1 VARAGQ
7 KNQSGV
13 KSSVGTLYW
22 SEFKYSQYPKISTS
36 KFETIESEA
45 GFPQALELT
54 GPGKLA

>member
-1 VARAGQ
+1 MP
-7 KNQSGV
+7 
-13 KSSVGTLYW
+13 
-22 SEFKYSQYPKISTS
+22 FKCRTRLTDQNFNILNMYPKISTS